1 MNERLVKIEELKELK
16 EKYLKAQEEQK
27 NESSQI
33 SDNVNNINSEQ
44 TTSKEKEGPV
54 LVKANPSAPSLLDKA
69 GFSNIIYLA
78 AMSLMFEVLFLAISF
93 MIYK

>member
-1 MNERLVKIEELKELK
+1 MNERLIKIEELKQLK

-27 NESSQI
+27 INNTQ
-33 SDNVNNINSEQ
+33 NVN
-44 TTSKEKEGPV
+44 TTNNNQGIGNQMQGPV
-54 LVKANPSAPSLLDKA
+54 LVKANPKAPSLLDKA

-93 MIYK
+93 LIYK